1 VFFFFGG
8 SEEGIGGFCVVVVVV
23 FGVSFLVKGIII
35 MRVIVS

>member
-1 VFFFFGG
+1 LGGVRRVF
-8 SEEGIGGFCVVVVVV
+8 GGFCVVVVVV